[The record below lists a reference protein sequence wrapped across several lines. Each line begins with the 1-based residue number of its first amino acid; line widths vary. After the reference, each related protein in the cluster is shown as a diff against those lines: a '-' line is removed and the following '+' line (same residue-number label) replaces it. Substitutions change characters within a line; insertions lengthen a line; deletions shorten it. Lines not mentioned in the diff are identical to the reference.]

1 MLTKKSLNST
11 ILIFRQQ
18 YILRRFY
25 GKLDSSSYIVQRS
38 QLCPQQTLF
47 KTPTNN
53 KPYLLHKCIIRH
65 KHDWRKPGVTIS
77 KTVGAVRVIW
87 KNIFGK
93 YLLVTNIVGSGVLM
107 VFGDVV
113 AQEIEFRR
121 GLPDAKRYDWAR
133 IGRMFIVGA
142 LQGPLHHYVYNW
154 MDKIMP
160 VANFKN
166 VIKKILIDELI
177 MSPLCIFIFFYT
189 ACFLERKNLK
199 ETNDEIKE
207 KFLFIYL
214 IDWLLWPGA
223 QYFNFRYL
231 ETKYRVTFV
240 NVCTALYNIFMS
252 YVKHD
257 YSKESLHEAESD
269 GIMFSKS

>member
-1 MLTKKSLNST
+1 MFTRSVLNNT
-11 ILIFRQQ
+11 ILTLRQQ
-18 YILRRFY
+18 YISRCFY
-25 GKLDSSSYIVQRS
+25 SQFNKPHNIVRS
-38 QLCPQQTLF
+38 QLCPQQPLF
-47 KTPTNN
+47 KINTNN
-53 KPYLLHKCIIRH
+53 KPSPLRNHIRI
-65 KHDWRKPGVTIS
+65 KHDNS
-77 KTVGAVRVIW
+77 KSGASVIKTFGAVRVIW
-87 KNIFGK
+87 RNIFGK

-113 AQEIEFRR
+113 AQEIEYRR

-154 MDKIMP
+154 MDKVMP
-160 VANFKN
+160 VANFRN
-166 VIKKILIDELI
+166 VIKKILIDELV
-177 MSPLCIFIFFYT
+177 MSPMCIFIFFYT
-189 ACFLERKNLK
+189 ACFLERKSLK

-207 KFLFIYL
+207 KFLFIYF

-257 YSKESLHEAESD
+257 YNAEPLYERENDS
-269 GIMFSKS
+269 IMLSKS

>member
-1 MLTKKSLNST
+1 MFVISKATNYTTL
-11 ILIFRQQ
+11 
-18 YILRRFY
+18 ILRQTTISRSYCQFHH
-25 GKLDSSSYIVQRS
+25 KTTKSIRKQLAENSS
-38 QLCPQQTLF
+38 LF
-47 KTPTNN
+47 KATTTTINPIKISSPKNVQLQIYRIKHSCSNN
-53 KPYLLHKCIIRH
+53 NIKNPITKETKFIAIR
-65 KHDWRKPGVTIS
+65 RL
-77 KTVGAVRVIW
+77 W

-93 YLLVTNIVGSGVLM
+93 YLLMTNIIGSGVLM
-107 VFGDVV
+107 VFGDVM

-121 GLPDAKRYDWAR
+121 GLPNAQRYDWQR

-154 MDKIMP
+154 MDKVMP

-166 VIKKILIDELI
+166 VMKKILIDELI
-177 MSPLCIFIFFYT
+177 MSPACIFIFFYS
-189 ACFLERKNLK
+189 ACFLERKTFK
-199 ETNDEIKE
+199 ETNDELKE

-214 IDWLLWPGA
+214 IDWMLWPGA
-223 QYFNFRYL
+223 QYINFRYL

-257 YSKESLHEAESD
+257 YNVQV
-269 GIMFSKS
+269 